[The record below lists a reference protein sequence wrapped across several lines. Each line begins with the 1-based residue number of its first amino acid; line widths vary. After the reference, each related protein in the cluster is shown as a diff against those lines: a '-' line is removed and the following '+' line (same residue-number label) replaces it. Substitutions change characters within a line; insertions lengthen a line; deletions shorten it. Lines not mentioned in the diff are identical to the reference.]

1 MSADAGGMRRV
12 GSAWWYTRM
21 LRSNG
26 RLILTCAVVGATL
39 GLANMLRERQHVATA
54 RFRAVGSANAQQS
67 ALSAIGA
74 QFGFAGLTA
83 ATDAPELYVNIL
95 MSRDLLRELG
105 SKQYT
110 LKTPTPFQGD
120 MYEYFEIEEGKS
132 AAGNLKLVKALQDRI
147 KPSVDRVTGIVTFQV
162 RTNNPELSESI
173 AVNALALLNEYD
185 IRRKRTQARAERE
198 FVEQMLRAERATL
211 TADENAL
218 TSFYTRNRQL
228 LRGIGSASPELA
240 AEEARLQRR
249 VQFSQQVYL
258 ALAQSLTRAEL
269 EESRNTPV
277 IAVLQ
282 RPEGFVERRPKGT
295 LRLMIVLG
303 VIGALLASAV
313 VMFREYQS
321 LTNEPNTA

>member
-1 MSADAGGMRRV
+1 MSAGVVEMRRV
-12 GSAWWYTRM
+12 GSAWWYTHM

-26 RLILTCAVVGATL
+26 RLILTCAVVGAAL
-39 GLANMLRERQHVATA
+39 GLGNMLRERQYVATA
-54 RFRAVGSANAQQS
+54 RFRAVGSVNAQQS

-74 QFGFAGLTA
+74 QFGFTGLA
-83 ATDAPELYVNIL
+83 ATTDAPELYVNIL

-110 LKTPTPFQGD
+110 LNTPTPYQGD
-120 MYEYFEIEEGKS
+120 LYGFFEIEEGKS

-147 KPSVDRVTGIVTFQV
+147 KPSVDRVTGIVTFQI

-185 IRRKRTQARAERE
+185 IRRKRTQAKAERE

-228 LRGIGSASPELA
+228 LRGVGGSPVLA

-295 LRLMIVLG
+295 LRLMIVLA
-303 VIGALLASAV
+303 VIGAMLASAV
-313 VMFREYQS
+313 VMFREYRS
-321 LTNEPNTA
+321 LTNEPDAA

>member
-1 MSADAGGMRRV
+1 M
-12 GSAWWYTRM
+12 
-21 LRSNG
+21 
-26 RLILTCAVVGATL
+26 
-39 GLANMLRERQHVATA
+39 
-54 RFRAVGSANAQQS
+54 
-67 ALSAIGA
+67 
-74 QFGFAGLTA
+74 
-83 ATDAPELYVNIL
+83 
-95 MSRDLLRELG
+95 
-105 SKQYT
+105 
-110 LKTPTPFQGD
+110 QGN
-120 MYEYFEIEEGKS
+120 YSE
-132 AAGNLKLVKALQDRI
+132 
-147 KPSVDRVTGIVTFQV
+147 PSVEITESPGHFAEFVRAI

-185 IRRKRTQARAERE
+185 IRRKRTQAKAERE

-228 LRGIGSASPELA
+228 LRGVGGSPVLA

-295 LRLMIVLG
+295 LRLMIVLA
-303 VIGALLASAV
+303 VIGAMLASAV
-313 VMFREYQS
+313 VMFREYRS
-321 LTNEPNTA
+321 LTNEPDAA